1 MKRNVIET
9 MMGGLVLLVAAGFLF
24 FAYKSG
30 NVQSATGYTITAK
43 FDRVDGLVVGADIRV
58 SGIKVGAV
66 TAQNIDPQTY
76 QAIVSMT
83 IRDDVKVPNDSSA
96 EIVGDGLLGGKYIA
110 IVPGGSSDMVAAGGE
125 LQYTQSS
132 VSIEALIGKMIYG
145 GSDSKKAKDKNT
157 NAGNAPASEN

>member
-9 MMGGLVLLVAAGFLF
+9 IMGGLVLLVAFGFLV

-30 NVQSATGYTITAK
+30 NVQAATGYAVNAK
-43 FDRVDGLVVGADIRV
+43 FDRVDGLVVGADVRV

-66 TAQNIDPQTY
+66 TGQAIDPETY
-76 QAIVSMT
+76 QAIITMT
-83 IRDDVKVPNDSSA
+83 IKDDIKIPDDSSA

-110 IVPGGSSDMVAAGGE
+110 IVPGGSTDMLKAGA
-125 LQYTQSS
+125 LIHYTQSS

-145 GSDSKKAKDKNT
+145 GSDAKKDKGKT
-157 NAGNAPASEN
+157 PNADAPASSN

>member
-9 MMGGLVLLVAAGFLF
+9 IMGGLVLVVAFGFLF
-24 FAYKSG
+24 FAFKSG
-30 NVQSATGYTITAK
+30 NVQSASGYTIKAK

-66 TAQNIDPQTY
+66 TEQTIDPQTY
-76 QAIVSMT
+76 QAIISMT
-83 IRDDVKVPNDSSA
+83 VIDDVKIPTDSSA

-125 LQYTQSS
+125 LEYTQSS
-132 VSIEALIGKMIYG
+132 VSLEALIGKMIYG
-145 GSDSKKAKDKNT
+145 GSDSKKGKDKQ
-157 NAGNAPASEN
+157 